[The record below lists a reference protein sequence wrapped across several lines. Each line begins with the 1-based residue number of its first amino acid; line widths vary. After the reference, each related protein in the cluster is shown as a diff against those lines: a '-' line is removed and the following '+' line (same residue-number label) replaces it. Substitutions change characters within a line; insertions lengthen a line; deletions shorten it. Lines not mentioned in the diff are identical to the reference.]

1 MIKSDKKLSEL
12 SKILING
19 KYNEIN
25 ARISILRTEEPFE
38 GAIMMLARLYDETG
52 DDELK
57 LIISAFFND
66 MKERSGQAEV
76 IEALTSVVNPASKS
90 MLASSCWQSGLDYSG
105 YAVALADAFIACD
118 YLTSLECFTAI
129 DTCSV
134 SLNDRDRA
142 EIIFRLQNEIVN
154 FDPPKQKLALELITV
169 LKG

>member
-1 MIKSDKKLSEL
+1 MIKSDKKLAEL

-25 ARISILRTEEPFE
+25 ARISILRSEEPFE
-38 GAIMMLARLYDETG
+38 GAIMMLARYYDRTS
-52 DDELK
+52 DEQLK

-66 MKERSGQAEV
+66 MKESSGQSEV
-76 IEALTSVVNPASKS
+76 IEALTSVADPASKA

-105 YAVALADAFIACD
+105 YALALTDAFITGD
-118 YLTSLECFTAI
+118 YLTALECFTVL

-142 EIIFRLQNEIVN
+142 EVIFRIQNEN
-154 FDPPKQKLALELITV
+154 LKFDQKKQQLALELITL

>member
-1 MIKSDKKLSEL
+1 MIKSDKKLAEL
-12 SKILING
+12 SKILLNG

-38 GAIMMLARLYDETG
+38 GAIRLLARFYDESG
-52 DDELK
+52 DDGLK

-66 MKERSGQAEV
+66 MKERSCQSEV
-76 IEALTSVVNPASKS
+76 IEALTSVTNPGSKA

-105 YAVALADAFIACD
+105 YAVALAGAFIAGD
-118 YLTSLECFTAI
+118 YLTSLECFTVL

-142 EIIFRLQNEIVN
+142 EIIFHLQNEKVK
-154 FDPPKQKLALELITV
+154 FDPLKLKLAEELIAV
-169 LKG
+169 LKR